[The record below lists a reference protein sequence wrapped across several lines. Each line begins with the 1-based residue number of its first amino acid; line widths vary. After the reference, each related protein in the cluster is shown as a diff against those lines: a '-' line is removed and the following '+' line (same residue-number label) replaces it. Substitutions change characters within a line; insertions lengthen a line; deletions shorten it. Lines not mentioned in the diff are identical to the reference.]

1 MRDSE
6 WGDGKH
12 ERAHLVPQGPQQI
25 LHALSVILA
34 EFAQVFDKDLVE
46 PCMPVVPYDSKCTR
60 LEYNEVMVP
69 RVSTHDF
76 KAIRCVLE
84 EI

>member
-1 MRDSE
+1 MRDPE
-6 WGDGKH
+6 WVDGRDEK
-12 ERAHLVPQGPQQI
+12 AHLIPQGPQQI

-34 EFAQVFDKDLVE
+34 EFAQVLDKDLVE
-46 PCMPVVPYDSKCTR
+46 PRMPVVPYDSKCTR
-60 LEYNEVMVP
+60 LKYNEIMVP

-76 KAIRCVLE
+76 KAIRCILE